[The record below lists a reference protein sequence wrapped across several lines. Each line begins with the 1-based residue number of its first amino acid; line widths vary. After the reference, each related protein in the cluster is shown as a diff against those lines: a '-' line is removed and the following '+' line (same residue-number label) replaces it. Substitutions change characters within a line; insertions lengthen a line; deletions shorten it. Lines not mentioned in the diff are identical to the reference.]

1 MMQAGAFWGSMTKEF
16 VVALDPR
23 PGTLAEL
30 LGGLAKERVNIRG
43 GFGANVGDFD
53 TWHMIVDDEI
63 RAASVLRASGA
74 RFQTHDVVT
83 TSLEDRPGELL
94 RACEK
99 IASRGINL
107 QAIYSL
113 ASDVPGKASVAF
125 RVNDPRGAEA
135 ALRGP

>member
-1 MMQAGAFWGSMTKEF
+1 MTKEF

-53 TWHMIVDDEI
+53 VWHMVVDDEA
-63 RAASVLRASGA
+63 RTSSALRAVGA
-74 RFQTHDVVT
+74 RFRTHDVVT
-83 TSLEDRPGELL
+83 TMVDDRPGELL

-107 QAIYSL
+107 EAIYTL
-113 ASDVPGKASVAF
+113 TPEAPGKASVAF
-125 RVNDPRGAEA
+125 RVSDARGAEA